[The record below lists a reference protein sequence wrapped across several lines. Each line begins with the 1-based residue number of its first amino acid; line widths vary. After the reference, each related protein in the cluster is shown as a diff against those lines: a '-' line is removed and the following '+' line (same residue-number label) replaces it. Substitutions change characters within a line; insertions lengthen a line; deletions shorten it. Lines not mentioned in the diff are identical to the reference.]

1 MTTYPTLKAL
11 EIEPF
16 KCIRTP
22 SWVTQKTQDHDS
34 GAIVVWC
41 FKPALTVPAET
52 AFFSKMLEGLALH
65 QIDQIDQVDQRT
77 GCGWI
82 LLGAAA
88 SKAAWPK
95 AHDLDVCYALP
106 QNRGVVMA
114 APSLQQM
121 LEHRAEKSKFWQRWK
136 AFMKQLQGISKT

>member
-1 MTTYPTLKAL
+1 MTTCSTLKAL

-16 KCIRTP
+16 QCMHTP
-22 SWVTQKTQDHDS
+22 SWMTQKTQDHDS
-34 GAIVVWC
+34 GVIVVWC

-65 QIDQIDQVDQRT
+65 QIDQVDQT
-77 GCGWI
+77 AGCGWV

-88 SKAAWPK
+88 IATAWPK
-95 AHDLDVCYALP
+95 AHDLNVCYALP
-106 QNRGVVMA
+106 QNGGIVMA

-121 LEHRAEKSKFWQRWK
+121 LEHRVEKSKFWQRWK
-136 AFMKQLQGISKT
+136 AFMKQLQAISNT

>member
-1 MTTYPTLKAL
+1 MTTCSTLKGL

-16 KCIRTP
+16 QCMRTP
-22 SWVTQKTQDHDS
+22 SWMTQKTQDHDS

-52 AFFSKMLEGLALH
+52 AFFSKMLKGLALH
-65 QIDQIDQVDQRT
+65 QIDQVDQT
-77 GCGWI
+77 VGCGWI

-88 SKAAWPK
+88 ITTAWPK
-95 AHDLDVCYALP
+95 AYDLNMCYALP
-106 QNRGVVMA
+106 QNRGLVMA

-136 AFMKQLQGISKT
+136 AFMKQLQAISNT